1 MMNKKFKIISLT
13 SLSLF
18 SLISL
23 ATATVAWFAH
33 LPDLAFGS
41 GAGQINVDAGSE
53 TSYYESGSGNSIDDP
68 YIISNRNHL
77 YNLAWLQYMGIYN
90 SPSIV
95 QKYFKLKNDID
106 MTGIALPPIGT
117 DEYPFLGHFDGNN
130 KTLSNLKIV
139 NDDPTVDGSEFGV
152 TKPSSTTLAGT
163 TQPTIVGFFG
173 VVGQSPLIDD
183 VTYNSSIVSISNL
196 TLNNITVKSMTDETL
211 IGLAAGYVDGTMSGV
226 KISGNATLDVDGE
239 STTAAINSITD
250 HISDYGLVGYSTK
263 TSRSGSYSQDI
274 SAFYDSEDSE
284 GQGANWGG
292 SIAIDDLYDRL
303 ATIKSTYTVK
313 NTAFATEITETYN
326 RELTKVGSTATNT
339 STTYPVY
346 EYNENTNKG
355 TYNNKMGAFQMGLE
369 QDGIHYLSGGHFTKK
384 KYQYAHDGYQITD
397 GTNYLTYDGSSL
409 RNTTNGS
416 NSSVI
421 TTWHFVLVSGNNYY
435 IRTNYNSSSDN
446 RYLYNNNGTLSLGTG
461 TSTNSNAIWTIT
473 QDTNGMQIVNGSY
486 QIYYTNQWSLV
497 SSTDKE
503 IYYMKSGSNYISAAS
518 ANGSV
523 VTNTTS
529 KDAAAQFYVESSTS
543 YLYFLSNNTGNTKMY
558 LTIYYTYGTNIIGA
572 VNSHTYEVRANRST
586 GQSNYYYLTY
596 SNSTLSTSVQVASGG
611 GWFSSVTFKP
621 TTTYVYY
628 SNGWTHTQTD
638 GNEINPTVETIHF
651 SQYRLNDTLSGNIVI
666 ADGPD
671 AYNDGS
677 ASNNYMDYSG
687 QDVTYF
693 PLNVKEDFTPA
704 DNNTGYIIGG
714 SSYTS
719 SNTDYGA
726 GTVRISG
733 MYSLS
738 DSIGNFNRNTYK
750 LSNVRTYDAGGKTT
764 IDDNNHNYQKY
775 DSSKEKVENMLKKHS
790 SANKVYG
797 LHFMDNQ
804 VSQNYLVTARYA
816 QINTSYHTD
825 YELPAS
831 SIDFNL
837 KERGFVNFFAG
848 TYGSLSGESTTLID
862 SFFSLHL
869 IRRDT
874 NNHIT
879 NIYEIEQILSDG
891 NQDHA
896 YIYKLSNG
904 KYTIPYSYNVYN
916 QKVKYV
922 IDTKTPLGNQYSE
935 EEYTMV
941 DSYPNTYSVV
951 FDTSWIKVHNDFDQH
966 VMYYFEI
973 PINCGEFCLGSVE
986 NSHFGAYLV
995 YLDIGA
1001 FARDDDAVHAYN
1013 VTTNVNS
1020 LAFPDG
1026 VDFAAAGATGATG
1039 GETFC
1044 VYLPTNIT
1052 GSVSFAI
1059 SANAID
1065 IVDSSSLTTYS
1076 FKGSKYSDTPVDN
1089 AFIVTGDSPG
1099 ALVAPPAGGER
1110 LMHITIDCIDGTR
1123 WNIDILDALNENGTI
1138 LSTSYP
1144 MIKQDGVNKTVND
1157 IPEVLGEVLNSKI
1170 RTLTKIV
1177 SLTRNTGTTQFVS
1190 TATYDDSTRKV
1201 VGISISQED
1210 LANTSI
1216 SVGNIAT
1223 GYTISINGTRV
1234 NNGSVYPTQG

>member
-1 MMNKKFKIISLT
+1 MMNKKFKIISLA

-18 SLISL
+18 SLVTL

-41 GAGQINVDAGSE
+41 GEGKINVGAGSE
-53 TSYYESGSGNSIDDP
+53 TSYYESGSGDTINDP

-77 YNLAWLQYMGIYN
+77 YNLAWLQYMGRYN
-90 SPSIV
+90 SPSIS

-130 KTLSNLKIV
+130 KTISNLKIV
-139 NDDPTVDGSEFGV
+139 NDDPTTAGSEFGV
-152 TKPSSTTLAGT
+152 TKPSASNLTNT
-163 TQPTIVGFFG
+163 TQPTIIGFFG
-173 VVGQSPLIDD
+173 VVGQSPLINDL
-183 VTYNSSIVSISNL
+183 TYNSSIVSISDL
-196 TLNNITVKSMTDETL
+196 TLNNITVKSVTDETL

-239 STTAAINSITD
+239 STTAAINSITN
-250 HISDYGLVGYSTK
+250 HVSDYGLVGYSTK

-274 SAFYDSEDSE
+274 SAYYDSEDSE

-292 SIAIDDLYDRL
+292 SIAIDDLFDRL
-303 ATIKSTYTVK
+303 ASIKSTYTVK

-326 RELTKVGSTATNT
+326 RESTKVDSVATNT
-339 STTYPVY
+339 STRYPVF

-355 TYNNKMGAFQMGLE
+355 TYNSKMGAYQMGLE

-409 RNTTNGS
+409 GNTTNGS
-416 NSSVI
+416 NDSVI
-421 TTWHFVLVSGNNYY
+421 TTWHFILVSGNNYF
-435 IRTNYNSSSDN
+435 IRTNYNSSTDN
-446 RYLYNNNGTLSLGTG
+446 RYLYNNDGVLSIGTG

-473 QDTNGMQIVNGSY
+473 QNASDMQIVNGRYLIRYSSEWKFEDLGT
-486 QIYYTNQWSLV
+486 YY
-497 SSTDKE
+497 
-503 IYYMKSGSNYISAAS
+503 IKSGSNYISSSSINNS
-518 ANGSV
+518 AV
-523 VTNTTS
+523 VNTTS
-529 KDAAAQFYVESSTS
+529 QSSAAQFFVE
-543 YLYFLSNNTGNTKMY
+543 NNTGRFYFMKNDTKMY
-558 LTIYYTYGTNIIGA
+558 LTVKYTYTVDSFLGIPTGISNQK
-572 VNSHTYEVRANRST
+572 YEIQTTSST
-586 GQSNYYYLTY
+586 SQTDYYYFTFSGGVLKA
-596 SNSTLSTSVQVASGG
+596 SVEVASVSWG
-611 GWFSSVTFKP
+611 SVRTTATDTF
-621 TTTYVYY
+621 VYY
-628 SNGWTHTQTD
+628 SGGWKHTQTN
-638 GNEINPTVETIHF
+638 GNKVTPTLGANRA
-651 SQYRLNDTLSGNIVI
+651 SDYYLNNTLSGDVVI

-693 PLNVKEDFTPA
+693 PLNTKEDYTPA

-719 SNTDYGA
+719 SDTDYGA
-726 GTVRISG
+726 GTVRISS
-733 MYSLS
+733 MYELS
-738 DSIGNFNRNTYK
+738 TNITNFNRDTYK
-750 LSNVRTYDAGGKTT
+750 LSNVRTYNASGKTT
-764 IDDNNHNYQKY
+764 IDDSNHNYAKY
-775 DSSKEKVENMLKKHS
+775 DASKDKVESMLKKHS

-797 LHFMDNQ
+797 LHFMQDSIS
-804 VSQNYLVTARYA
+804 VDHLITARYA
-816 QINTSYHTD
+816 QINTSVYSD
-825 YELPAS
+825 YQLPAS

-837 KERGFVNFFAG
+837 KERGYVNFFAG
-848 TYGSLSGESTTLID
+848 TYGSISGQSVTTID

-869 IRRDT
+869 IRR
-874 NNHIT
+874 NSSNSIT
-879 NIYEIEQILSDG
+879 NIYEIEEILSDG

-896 YIYKLSNG
+896 YVYKLSNG

-922 IDTKTPLGNQYSE
+922 LDTKTPLANSYPE

-941 DSYPNTYSVV
+941 NSYPSTYSVV
-951 FDTSWIKVHNDFDQH
+951 FDTSWIKIHNNFDQK

-973 PINCGEFCLGSVE
+973 PINCGEFCLGSVAGS
-986 NSHFGAYLV
+986 NFGAYLV

-1044 VYLPTNIT
+1044 VYLPSNIT

-1059 SANAID
+1059 STNAINID
-1065 IVDSSSLTTYS
+1065 DSSSLTTYS

-1110 LMHITIDCIDGTR
+1110 LMHITIDCIDGSR

-1157 IPEVLGEVLNSKI
+1157 IPEVLGEVLNTKI

-1190 TATYDDSTRKV
+1190 TATYDDATRKV
-1201 VGISISQED
+1201 VDISISQED
-1210 LANTSI
+1210 LVGTSV
-1216 SVGNIAT
+1216 SVGDIAT

-1234 NNGSVYPTQG
+1234 YNNSVYPSS